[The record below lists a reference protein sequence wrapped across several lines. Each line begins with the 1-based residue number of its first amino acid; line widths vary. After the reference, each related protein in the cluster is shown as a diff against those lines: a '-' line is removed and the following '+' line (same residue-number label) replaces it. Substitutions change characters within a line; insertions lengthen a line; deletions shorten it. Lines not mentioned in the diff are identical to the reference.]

1 MNIPLELNAPLV
13 LRSPADLL
21 VELPAV
27 LGFVP
32 TDSLVVLLVRGNDLR
47 CTLRFDLLP
56 DLTEAAIRAI
66 AVAHRADADGALLA
80 VYTENP
86 GDPEHPFAAQVER
99 VIGLLEEQGI
109 DVRDALLVDD
119 DRWWSYCCEDPGCCP
134 PEGSPVP
141 RRVAVLEADRAVRGR
156 RPVAASR
163 ADAVSAFQLQPPLP
177 RETLRAAEE
186 ALGHYQGLDT
196 AKFAFAALET
206 LARAL
211 TTASQDASDALD
223 DELRAIV
230 ALAVQDVHLRDYL
243 LGRAIGTWTDL
254 VAPCDALVTVAL
266 RSPDRLRSAT
276 AAAAMALLAADGTG
290 SVGIWALAEHAAGS
304 SLADL
309 VVAGV
314 DAGLPP
320 EDLREVL
327 TAALP
332 DVENL
337 LRDRGQ
343 AGA

>member
-13 LRSPADLL
+13 LRNPADLL

-32 TDSLVVLLVRGNDLR
+32 TESLVVLLVRGNDLR

-80 VYTENP
+80 LYTQNA
-86 GDPEHPFAAQVER
+86 GAPEHPFATEVET

-109 DVRDALLVDD
+109 DVRDALLVDG

-134 PEGSPVP
+134 PEGRPVP
-141 RRVAVLEADRAVRGR
+141 RRVAVLEADRAFRGR
-156 RPVAASR
+156 RPVAANR
-163 ADAVSAFQLQPPLP
+163 ADAVTAFQLQQPLS
-177 RETLRAAEE
+177 REALRAAQET
-186 ALGHYQGLDT
+186 LGCYRSLDT

-206 LARAL
+206 LVRAL
-211 TTASQDASDALD
+211 TTASEDASDAQD

-230 ALAVQDVHLRDYL
+230 ALAVQDVHVRDYL

-254 VAPCDALVTVAL
+254 AAPCDALVTVAL

-290 SVGIWALAEHAAGS
+290 SVGIRALAQHAAGS

-309 VVAGV
+309 VISSM

-327 TAALP
+327 TVALP
-332 DVENL
+332 DVEQH
-337 LRDRGQ
+337 LRDR
-343 AGA
+343 AKVGA